1 MKELYMN
8 SDRYR
13 GRVLVTG
20 MNGLLGTN
28 TAHALAAAGYE
39 VRGLLRRRASYRG
52 IASDRISLY
61 EGDFTDVAVLA
72 DAMEGCSAVI
82 HCAACTSQNASEEEY
97 SRVNVIALHN
107 LLDTAASLGIRRVV
121 YISSANIFGY
131 GTKESPGDESSPV
144 RFPFTESGYAMS
156 KAGAQ
161 EIVDSFRDRL
171 EVITLCPTFMLGP
184 YGSPAGSCRIVSMG
198 YRRRLVFCPPG
209 GKNFV
214 AVQDVAAAAVAA
226 LTEGIPGEAYL
237 LTGENLSY
245 REFYRLLSERTGC
258 RSARISLPAALLL
271 SLGRAGDLLAALGLK
286 TELSTVN
293 MRLLCTGNYYSSSK
307 AAEDL
312 GFRCRRISDAVDE
325 TVAWLLHTGK
335 LK

>member
-1 MKELYMN
+1 MEMSGKI
-8 SDRYR
+8 
-13 GRVLVTG
+13 LVTG
-20 MNGLLGTN
+20 ANGFLAVNVINAL
-28 TAHALAAAGYE
+28 LAACCQ
-39 VRGLLRRRASYRG
+39 VRGILRRKGSYQG
-52 IASDRISLY
+52 AVSESLELY
-61 EGDFTDVAVLA
+61 EGDFTDETVLP
-72 DAMEGCSAVI
+72 DAMSGCSAVV
-82 HCAACTSQNASEEEY
+82 HCAACTDQSASEEEY
-97 SRVNVIALHN
+97 RRVNVDAVKN
-107 LLDTAASLGIRRVV
+107 LLEAAAVAGIGRVV
-121 YISSANIFGY
+121 NISSANIFGY

-161 EIVDSFRDRL
+161 KVVDSFRDRL

-258 RSARISLPAALLL
+258 RSVRISLPSALLL
-271 SLGRAGDLLAALGLK
+271 SLGRAGDLLAALGMK